1 MTQATMNFKTFKA
14 ICLTLILSATTYCF
28 SQNKSENEPIIE
40 GKLLLSSAWEPV
52 VYLSHIPTFK
62 DMFTMSNDMIIAESK
77 VDSSGIFQIPVA
89 SLPKTDNLYRL
100 HISKKDAPAA
110 SLIIGGKEEN
120 HIFLIANSKSKLQIA
135 NSIRD
140 SLFYDYKIEGST
152 TNAQFRIVDRII
164 QEKEELG
171 NNINLKKDFL
181 NKTLCEQLRHIADTS
196 SHPLVSLYALYHSK
210 YETSYLTHQEFF
222 TSYLDKWKSDNSTY
236 FKELRSTLPMER
248 SSNSIWYFLIIAI
261 GFSILGYFLNNY
273 LHRKTQNTVSLN
285 DLSVQER
292 KIFLLIKS
300 GKSNKEISEEYNIGL
315 STVKSHVSSI
325 YAKLN
330 IKSRKEAMNLK

>member
-1 MTQATMNFKTFKA
+1 MLLGSPMYGWHSPQLFLKGSQKTPKA
-14 ICLTLILSATTYCF
+14 GFYPSMGKGIELCNYE
-28 SQNKSENEPIIE
+28 QNSMK
-40 GKLLLSSAWEPV
+40 
-52 VYLSHIPTFK
+52 F
-62 DMFTMSNDMIIAESK
+62 
-77 VDSSGIFQIPVA
+77 
-89 SLPKTDNLYRL
+89 
-100 HISKKDAPAA
+100 
-110 SLIIGGKEEN
+110 
-120 HIFLIANSKSKLQIA
+120 
-135 NSIRD
+135 
-140 SLFYDYKIEGST
+140 
-152 TNAQFRIVDRII
+152 
-164 QEKEELG
+164 
-171 NNINLKKDFL
+171 NLKKDFL

-236 FKELRSTLPMER
+236 LKELRSTLPKER